1 MPSSRPVL
9 SVRPIVLA
17 TIAALAAG
25 AASAENAENFTTLD
39 ESVVSA
45 AGYEQDTRDAPASV
59 SIVTGQELTS
69 HPYTDLGEAI
79 QDVPG
84 VDIEQTKMGGHT
96 IRLRGFES
104 KYTLVLIDGKRQNL
118 DDGFVKNG
126 FDPAGNFLPPAGAVE
141 RIEVLRGPASTVY
154 GSDAVGGV
162 VNIITKKHPDRF
174 TGMVGVEGTLQ
185 EDSRYGDSWGTNF
198 YMGVP
203 LVADT
208 ASLQLRG
215 RYFGRSADG
224 VKTPAGDYASHSPS
238 EGFTGNMGG
247 RLTFTVNEANTF
259 YIDADYFRFQGG
271 SMSTT
276 SDGTKSLWWATKNN
290 LVLAHQGHYAIG
302 DTDTYFQY
310 SGLENTNSTD
320 KLAAANYIFSTKLVS
335 PLDFKDFG
343 SMVLSTGLE
352 VWYDTFQDDSSAE
365 SGKNDV
371 NGDAVKSTIAGEKLD
386 HTQVSLFAEG
396 EYFMTEEWSA
406 TLGARGTWSDVFGTH
421 VAPRAYLVWKPS
433 EIISFKGGV
442 SAGYK
447 TPAVKELTDGVYEVN
462 GGGST
467 DAGRVYYPRY
477 GNPDLKPEES
487 WNYELSTDIR
497 LFDVAAL
504 TVTGFYTKFKNKI
517 DYEATYDTAHPDY
530 KIAEKRI
537 NLGRVEAKGV
547 EVALRTQPVYGVR
560 LSAGYTYTDSKVKTK
575 SAQNYGEP
583 VSSLPKHSFTARADY
598 EENNFSAYVRLRAKL
613 DTPNI
618 ASKTGLPDAKYP
630 EYNDWTTVDLGL
642 GYKFLKN
649 HRIAFAVNNVFDKE
663 FVDWGETT
671 GKNNTVSYT
680 NLYRDYMTGRNYWL
694 SYNYEW

>member
-1 MPSSRPVL
+1 MFPSNPSIAPL
-9 SVRPIVLA
+9 SLAVLA
-17 TIAALAAG
+17 AFAAAG
-25 AASAENAENFTTLD
+25 ASAAEDNGSYTTLD

-45 AGYEQDTRDAPASV
+45 AGYEQDTREAPASV
-59 SIVTGQELTS
+59 SIVSSQELS
-69 HPYTDLGEAI
+69 SQPYSDLGEAI

-126 FDPAGNFLPPAGAVE
+126 FDPSGSFLPPSGAVE

-174 TGMVGVEGTLQ
+174 TGTVGVEGTLQ
-185 EDSRYGDSWGTNF
+185 EDSRYGNSWGTNF

-203 LVADT
+203 LVTDT

-224 VKTPAGDYASHSPS
+224 VKTPAGSYASHSPS
-238 EGFTGNMGG
+238 EGFTGSMGG
-247 RLTFTVNEANTF
+247 RLTFTVNEANSF
-259 YIDADYFRFQGG
+259 YIDGDYYRFKGG
-271 SMSTT
+271 SMST
-276 SDGTKSLWWATKNN
+276 SSSGEKSLWWATKNS
-290 LVLAHQGHYAIG
+290 LILAHQGHYAIG
-302 DTDTYFQY
+302 DTDTSFQY
-310 SGLENTNSTD
+310 SGIENTNASD

-335 PLDFKDFG
+335 PLDFKDYG

-352 VWYDTFQDDSSAE
+352 VWYDTFQDDSSADG
-365 SGKNDV
+365 SKHDSAGNPV
-371 NGDAVKSTIAGEKLD
+371 NSTIAGEKLD
-386 HTQVSLFAEG
+386 HTQASLFAEG
-396 EYFMTEEWSA
+396 EYFFAEDWSA
-406 TLGARGTWSDVFGTH
+406 TVGARGTWSDIFGSH

-442 SAGYK
+442 AAGYK
-447 TPAVKELTDGVYEVN
+447 TPSVKELTDGVYEVN
-462 GGGST
+462 GSSGY
-467 DAGRVYYPRY
+467 YYPRY

-497 LFDVAAL
+497 LFDAAAL

-517 DYEATYDTAHPDY
+517 DYEGTYDGSS
-530 KIAEKRI
+530 IVSQKRI
-537 NLGRVEAKGV
+537 NLGRVDAKGV
-547 EVALRTQPVYGVR
+547 EVAVKTQPIFGVR

-575 SAQNYGEP
+575 GADNYDEP
-583 VSSLPKHSFTARADY
+583 VSSLPKHSITARADY
-598 EENNFSAYVRLRAKL
+598 EDNGFNAYVRLRAKL

-618 ASKTGLPDAKYP
+618 ASKTGLPDSKYP
-630 EYNDWTTVDLGL
+630 EYNDWTTVDVGL
-642 GYKFLKN
+642 GYRFLKN

-663 FVDWGETT
+663 FIDWGETT
-671 GKNNTVSYT
+671 GKGGTVSYT